1 MFLVSEVLFRDLPTF
16 SIFSPD
22 PFFFLNQHL
31 YVDTKMLITK
41 TYLIHLSSPYQ
52 RTLYGGDKEMVEYVN
67 R

>member
-1 MFLVSEVLFRDLPTF
+1 
-16 SIFSPD
+16 
-22 PFFFLNQHL
+22 
-31 YVDTKMLITK
+31 MLITK